1 MSIEILTASILSKM
15 PGVGKWQVKF
25 FVHLVLLW
33 VRLRGRYNFENM
45 ARQGNLN
52 VWTYRQNFSKTFDFE
67 QFNTHLY
74 GHLGDERILVFD
86 PCFINKSGKHTEGL
100 NRFWSGCAGK
110 MKKGLE
116 IGGFA
121 LVDVNHHTAFHY
133 YAHQTMLADKEP
145 PLDYYTKLVKEK
157 SANLQELSGYLV
169 VDAFFSKKTFINPVC
184 ETGLEVVTRLRD
196 DAALRYRY
204 LGPRLKKRGK
214 PRLYAGKLDP
224 QNPDLS
230 YFRVCV
236 KEQNWVAYEA
246 VLHAKALKRWVKVVL
261 VHYFDEDKKFKSHK
275 LFISTDMAMTGMD
288 LLLYYHLRFQIEF
301 LYRDGKQFLGLN
313 HCQSR
318 NKKRLHFHFNFVL
331 TMCSLLKL
339 TYWLP
344 QVKEK
349 GEKMPFSVQNIKNE
363 AQNEFLLERFI
374 DVFGVCPQTPKYNH
388 KLKELREYAKIA
400 A

>member
-1 MSIEILTASILSKM
+1 M
-15 PGVGKWQVKF
+15 
-25 FVHLVLLW
+25 
-33 VRLRGRYNFENM
+33 
-45 ARQGNLN
+45 
-52 VWTYRQNFSKTFDFE
+52 
-67 QFNTHLY
+67 
-74 GHLGDERILVFD
+74 
-86 PCFINKSGKHTEGL
+86 
-100 NRFWSGCAGK
+100 
-110 MKKGLE
+110 
-116 IGGFA
+116 
-121 LVDVNHHTAFHY
+121 
-133 YAHQTMLADKEP
+133 
-145 PLDYYTKLVKEK
+145 
-157 SANLQELSGYLV
+157 
-169 VDAFFSKKTFINPVC
+169 
-184 ETGLEVVTRLRD
+184 
-196 DAALRYRY
+196 
-204 LGPRLKKRGK
+204 
-214 PRLYAGKLDP
+214 
-224 QNPDLS
+224 
-230 YFRVCV
+230 
-236 KEQNWVAYEA
+236 AYEA